1 MNLFW
6 KITLGITA
14 MYYIYVAWVL
24 LVKKKRGTKKNKEND
39 DYLYLNNKF
48 VNISQEEQADLETI
62 LSQVDEVENN
72 SKLLEAFKNKG
83 SSSEALNNSLTRTEN
98 EKFKIIR
105 NRDVTDKTDSGP
117 ET

>member
-1 MNLFW
+1 
-6 KITLGITA
+6 
-14 MYYIYVAWVL
+14 MYYLYVAWVL
-24 LVKKKRGTKKNKEND
+24 LVKKKRHIKKIKENKN
-39 DYLYLNNKF
+39 YLYLNGKF
-48 VNISQEEQADLETI
+48 VNNSKEGQADLETI

-83 SSSEALNNSLTRTEN
+83 SSSEAMNNSLTRTEN

-105 NRDVTDKTDSGP
+105 NRDVSDKTDPGP